1 MTNLDPNLPNL
12 GGQLPPTDTPKRT
25 FSRRILTA
33 VSAGTLAVGLLVGG
47 GAGVALGTTVLSGTS
62 AEQSGTVG
70 TGTPPDFGTGTPPD
84 MGSAPGG
91 GTPPTTDDG
100 TSTDNSDSTSNDS
113 TSS

>member
-1 MTNLDPNLPNL
+1 MTNPDPHLPNDRD
-12 GGQLPPTDTPKRT
+12 QLPQADAPKRT

-62 AEQSGTVG
+62 AEQSGAVG

-84 MGSAPGG
+84 MGSAPGS
-91 GTPPTTDDG
+91 GTPPTMDDG
-100 TSTDNSDSTSNDS
+100 TSADDSGSTSSDSTSS
-113 TSS
+113 